1 MTPEKITD
9 FTCGILFKKSFQI
22 MDIWGSVVDGL
33 LHKNQF
39 FSTDYF
45 PSISSHYMQ
54 IGALSNE
61 KLGHSLRLSSE
72 NLIYCHSI
80 QEGFDKEYNQF
91 CERIKKY
98 LVPEII
104 YKNHLDVLRLGVVFT
119 YKADK
124 DEMAVYF
131 SKYLKTG
138 LDGITDF
145 RFSKKEPTKRGQF
158 QSGNDDYI
166 NKIYTFGTVADD
178 QIGITYDY
186 QLHFVP
192 PREYVNEEIGK
203 FLENGYSAFQ
213 KDLTIEV

>member
-1 MTPEKITD
+1 
-9 FTCGILFKKSFQI
+9 
-22 MDIWGSVVDGL
+22 
-33 LHKNQF
+33 
-39 FSTDYF
+39 
-45 PSISSHYMQ
+45 MQ

-138 LDGITDF
+138 LDTLIGMGAILLDGAVIGDHCIIGAGAVVKENAVVSSGTMMVGVPAKCVRELSPEQLAFLDGTPPYVAL
-145 RFSKKEPTKRGQF
+145 SKAYF
-158 QSGNDDYI
+158 
-166 NKIYTFGTVADD
+166 
-178 QIGITYDY
+178 
-186 QLHFVP
+186 
-192 PREYVNEEIGK
+192 EEHIVEG
-203 FLENGYSAFQ
+203 ER
-213 KDLTIEV
+213 